1 MLLVKSKLF
10 SKTLMDL
17 GQIINQVVTF
27 LDFCFK
33 QFLIDLDSIL
43 VFDVLSELRII
54 STQFLT
60 VHFVR
65 VSLLEYSL
73 I

>member
-1 MLLVKSKLF
+1 MLLVKGKLF

-43 VFDVLSELRII
+43 VFDVLSKLRII